1 MLTRWIQCV
10 FYLARALFPVGTFQG
25 YSLELDMPPSYR
37 VSHPRPS
44 SHLTLHRGIL
54 YFRIL
59 VPNHLQSL
67 LGKCEIRRSLNGL
80 DSRTARSKALR
91 LSLVA
96 QHFFALSEDLVEERI
111 HSVQDNIS
119 QQFGITKE
127 NIKSVGT
134 FLFDS
139 TLKKDLSPASL
150 TLLLPSFLRE
160 QEGIASSTKIFSE
173 KVEATETDGA
183 GKEDFSFPREETPS
197 VEPTETVRRR
207 IKLEEKGRL
216 PNLGEAFD
224 AYVKAKTLT
233 WSAASAK
240 DIPPQVRQF
249 VEIVRELERS
259 RDIRVDELSREHIRS
274 YFDTLKH
281 LPCRL
286 CGQRQFTGKGWLQL
300 ADMGRSGQIER
311 LLSVKTMEVRQTNV
325 RSFVNWCE
333 LEYRGAVQAKYVNS
347 GFPKVLSDKDI
358 RRKGVKRESFTQDEL
373 KALFGDMGKYI
384 QATEGVSSRFW
395 APLIAL
401 YSGMR
406 LEEICQLHLSDIV
419 KVDGVLCF
427 SINEESGSSG
437 YVKHVKSSAGIRKVP
452 VHPHLWDEL
461 GLEKFVASRWANIPK
476 EKYTS
481 TLLFPDLQ
489 ERVNAVN
496 HATVKLGSALT
507 HWFTRYRRSVGVGG
521 QHGEPST
528 KAFHSFR
535 HTVIEYLHKEARV
548 DLSMLQAVVGH
559 EMVDMGVT
567 ENYAGDWPVKT
578 LLTDVMQKLNWI
590 SFFRKKLEQLS
601 S

>member
-1 MLTRWIQCV
+1 M
-10 FYLARALFPVGTFQG
+10 PSVG
-25 YSLELDMPPSYR
+25 
-37 VSHPRPS
+37 VS
-44 SHLTLHRGIL
+44 SHSRYRSYLTTHRGIL

-67 LGKCEIRRSLNGL
+67 IGKREIRRSLNGL
-80 DSRTARSKALR
+80 DSRTARTKALR

-96 QHFFALSEDLVEERI
+96 QHLFALADDLAHERI
-111 HSVQDNIS
+111 HSALEKDIQS
-119 QQFGITKE
+119 FGITKE

-139 TLKKDLSPASL
+139 TLEKDLSPASL
-150 TLLLPSFLRE
+150 TLLLSSFLRE
-160 QEGIASSTKIFSE
+160 QEGIDSSTKIFSE
-173 KVEATETDGA
+173 KIEADGA
-183 GKEDFSFPREETPS
+183 GKEDFSFPKEETPS

-207 IKLEEKGRL
+207 IKLEEKSRL
-216 PNLGEAFD
+216 PNIREAFD

-249 VEIVRELERS
+249 VEIVRELERG

-286 CGQRQFTGKGWLQL
+286 CGQRQFAGKGWLQL

-373 KALFGDMGKYI
+373 KALFGDMGKYV
-384 QATEGVSSRFW
+384 QATEGVPSRFW

-401 YSGMR
+401 YSGIR

-427 SINEESGSSG
+427 SINEERGGSG
-437 YVKHVKSSAGIRKVP
+437 YVKHVKSLAGIRKVP
-452 VHPHLWDEL
+452 VHPHLWREL
-461 GLEKFVASRWANIPK
+461 GLEKFVASRWAKTPK
-476 EKYTS
+476 EKYAS

-535 HTVIEYLHKEARV
+535 HTMIEYLHKEARV

-567 ENYAGDWPVKT
+567 ENYAGDWAVKT
-578 LLTDVMQKLNWI
+578 LLTDVIARLHWE
-590 SFFRKKLEQLS
+590 FV
-601 S
+601 

>member
-1 MLTRWIQCV
+1 MP
-10 FYLARALFPVGTFQG
+10 FVG
-25 YSLELDMPPSYR
+25 
-37 VSHPRPS
+37 VS
-44 SHLTLHRGIL
+44 SHSRYRSYLTTHRGIL

-67 LGKCEIRRSLNGL
+67 IGQREIRRSLNGL
-80 DSRTARSKALR
+80 DSRSARTKALR
-91 LSLVA
+91 LSLAA
-96 QHFFALSEDLVEERI
+96 QHFFALADDLAHERI
-111 HSVQDNIS
+111 HSVQEETIQS
-119 QQFGITKE
+119 FGITRE

-150 TLLLPSFLRE
+150 LLLLPSFLRE
-160 QEGIASSTKIFSE
+160 QKGTLSVKMFSE
-173 KVEATETDGA
+173 KAVPVRKESIQNESPAIKDEHNLPTRSAET
-183 GKEDFSFPREETPS
+183 T
-197 VEPTETVRRR
+197 RRR
-207 IKLEEKGRL
+207 IKLEGKKEL
-216 PNLGEAFD
+216 PNLREALD

-249 VEIVRELERS
+249 VEIVRELEHG

-286 CGQRQFTGKGWLQL
+286 CGQRQFAGKGWLQL

-358 RRKGVKRESFTQDEL
+358 RRKGVKREAFTQDEL
-373 KALFGDMGKYI
+373 KALFGDMGKYV
-384 QATEGVSSRFW
+384 QATEGVPSRFW
-395 APLIAL
+395 VPLIAL

-427 SINEESGSSG
+427 SINEESGGSG

-461 GLEKFVASRWANIPK
+461 GLKKFVASRWTKTPE

-567 ENYAGDWPVKT
+567 GNYAGDWPVKT
-578 LLTDVMQKLNWI
+578 LLTDVISRLDWKLI
-590 SFFRKKLEQLS
+590 
-601 S
+601 

>member
-1 MLTRWIQCV
+1 M
-10 FYLARALFPVGTFQG
+10 PSVG
-25 YSLELDMPPSYR
+25 
-37 VSHPRPS
+37 VS
-44 SHLTLHRGIL
+44 SHSRYRSYLTTHRGIL

-67 LGKCEIRRSLNGL
+67 IGQREIRRSLNGL
-80 DSRTARSKALR
+80 DSRTARTKALR
-91 LSLVA
+91 LSLAA
-96 QHFFALSEDLVEERI
+96 QHFFALADDLAHERI
-111 HSVQDNIS
+111 HSVQEKAIQLS
-119 QQFGITKE
+119 GITKE

-160 QEGIASSTKIFSE
+160 QEGTASSTKIFSE
-173 KVEATETDGA
+173 KIEAAETGGA
-183 GKEDFSFPREETPS
+183 GEERFSFPKEETSS
-197 VEPTETVRRR
+197 VEPTEKVRRR
-207 IKLEEKGRL
+207 IKVEEGRL
-216 PNLGEAFD
+216 PNLREAFD

-249 VEIVRELERS
+249 VEIVRELEHG

-286 CGQRQFTGKGWLQL
+286 CGQRQYAGKGWLQL

-358 RRKGVKRESFTQDEL
+358 RRKGVKRKAFTQDEL
-373 KALFGDMGKYI
+373 KALFGDMGKYV

-419 KVDGVLCF
+419 KMDGVLCF
-427 SINEESGSSG
+427 SINEESGGSG

-461 GLEKFVASRWANIPK
+461 GLEKFVASRWAKTSK

-578 LLTDVMQKLNWI
+578 LLTDVIARLHWE
-590 SFFRKKLEQLS
+590 FV
-601 S
+601 

>member
-1 MLTRWIQCV
+1 M
-10 FYLARALFPVGTFQG
+10 PSVGA
-25 YSLELDMPPSYR
+25 
-37 VSHPRPS
+37 S
-44 SHLTLHRGIL
+44 SHSRYRSYLTTHRGIL

-67 LGKCEIRRSLNGL
+67 IGKREIRRSLNGL
-80 DSRTARSKALR
+80 DSRSARTKALR
-91 LSLVA
+91 LSLAA
-96 QHFFALSEDLVEERI
+96 QHFFALADDFAHERI
-111 HSVQDNIS
+111 HSVEEETIQL
-119 QQFGITKE
+119 FGITRE

-160 QEGIASSTKIFSE
+160 QEGTLSVKMFSE
-173 KVEATETDGA
+173 KAVPVR
-183 GKEDFSFPREETPS
+183 KESIQDESPAIKDEHNLPSRS
-197 VEPTETVRRR
+197 VETTRRR
-207 IKLEEKGRL
+207 IKLEGKNEL
-216 PNLGEAFD
+216 PNLREALD

-240 DIPPQVRQF
+240 DSPPQVRQF
-249 VEIVRELERS
+249 VEIVRELEHG

-286 CGQRQFTGKGWLQL
+286 CGQRQFAGKGWLQL

-358 RRKGVKRESFTQDEL
+358 RRKGVKREAFTQDEL
-373 KALFGDMGKYI
+373 KALFGDMGKYV
-384 QATEGVSSRFW
+384 QATEGVPSRFW

-427 SINEESGSSG
+427 SINEESGGSG

-461 GLEKFVASRWANIPK
+461 GLKKFVASRWAKTSK

-567 ENYAGDWPVKT
+567 ENYAGDWPVKA
-578 LLTDVMQKLNWI
+578 LLTNVIRKLNWI
-590 SFFRKKLEQLS
+590 SFLQKSDQLS
-601 S
+601 N

>member
-1 MLTRWIQCV
+1 MP
-10 FYLARALFPVGTFQG
+10 FVG
-25 YSLELDMPPSYR
+25 
-37 VSHPRPS
+37 VS
-44 SHLTLHRGIL
+44 SHSRYRSYLTTHRSIL
-54 YFRIL
+54 YFRII

-67 LGKCEIRRSLNGL
+67 IGQREIRRSLNGL
-80 DSRTARSKALR
+80 DSRSARTKALR
-91 LSLVA
+91 LSLAA
-96 QHFFALSEDLVEERI
+96 QHFFALADDLAHERI
-111 HSVQDNIS
+111 HSVQEETIQS
-119 QQFGITKE
+119 FGITRE

-150 TLLLPSFLRE
+150 LLLLPSFLRE
-160 QEGIASSTKIFSE
+160 QKGTLSVKMFSE
-173 KVEATETDGA
+173 KAVPVR
-183 GKEDFSFPREETPS
+183 KESIQNESPAIKDEHNL
-197 VEPTETVRRR
+197 PTRSAVTTRRR
-207 IKLEEKGRL
+207 IKLEGKKEL
-216 PNLGEAFD
+216 PNLREELD
-224 AYVKAKTLT
+224 AYVKAKMLT

-249 VEIVRELERS
+249 VEIVRELEHG

-286 CGQRQFTGKGWLQL
+286 CGQRQFAGKGWLQL

-358 RRKGVKRESFTQDEL
+358 RRKGVKREAFTQDEL
-373 KALFGDMGKYI
+373 KALFGDMGKYV

-419 KVDGVLCF
+419 KMDGVLCF
-427 SINEESGSSG
+427 SINEESGGSG

-461 GLEKFVASRWANIPK
+461 GLEKFVASRWQNVEGKVRIN
-476 EKYTS
+476 
-481 TLLFPDLQ
+481 L
-489 ERVNAVN
+489 
-496 HATVKLGSALT
+496 
-507 HWFTRYRRSVGVGG
+507 
-521 QHGEPST
+521 
-528 KAFHSFR
+528 AFS
-535 HTVIEYLHKEARV
+535 
-548 DLSMLQAVVGH
+548 
-559 EMVDMGVT
+559 
-567 ENYAGDWPVKT
+567 
-578 LLTDVMQKLNWI
+578 
-590 SFFRKKLEQLS
+590 
-601 S
+601 

>member
-1 MLTRWIQCV
+1 M
-10 FYLARALFPVGTFQG
+10 PSVG
-25 YSLELDMPPSYR
+25 
-37 VSHPRPS
+37 VS
-44 SHLTLHRGIL
+44 SHSRYRSYLTTHRGIL

-67 LGKCEIRRSLNGL
+67 IGKREIRRSLNGL
-80 DSRTARSKALR
+80 DSRTAHTKALR

-96 QHFFALSEDLVEERI
+96 QHLFALADDLAHERI
-111 HSVQDNIS
+111 HSALEKGIQS
-119 QQFGITKE
+119 FGITKE

-139 TLKKDLSPASL
+139 TQEKDLSPASL

-160 QEGIASSTKIFSE
+160 QEGIDSSTKIFSE
-173 KVEATETDGA
+173 KIEATEADGA
-183 GKEDFSFPREETPS
+183 GKEDFSFPKEETRS

-249 VEIVRELERS
+249 VEIVRELEHG

-373 KALFGDMGKYI
+373 KAILGDMVKYVK
-384 QATEGVSSRFW
+384 ATEGVSSRFW

-427 SINEESGSSG
+427 SINEESGGSG
-437 YVKHVKSSAGIRKVP
+437 YVKHVKSLAGIRKVP
-452 VHPHLWDEL
+452 VHPHLWREL
-461 GLEKFVASRWANIPK
+461 GLEKFVASRWAKTPK
-476 EKYTS
+476 EKYAS

-578 LLTDVMQKLNWI
+578 LLTDVIARLHWE
-590 SFFRKKLEQLS
+590 FV
-601 S
+601 

>member
-1 MLTRWIQCV
+1 MP
-10 FYLARALFPVGTFQG
+10 FVG
-25 YSLELDMPPSYR
+25 
-37 VSHPRPS
+37 VS
-44 SHLTLHRGIL
+44 SHSRYRSYLTTHRGIL

-67 LGKCEIRRSLNGL
+67 IGQREIRRSLNGL
-80 DSRTARSKALR
+80 DSRSARTKALR
-91 LSLVA
+91 LSLAA
-96 QHFFALSEDLVEERI
+96 QHFFALADDLAHERI
-111 HSVQDNIS
+111 HSVQEETIQS
-119 QQFGITKE
+119 FGITRE

-139 TLKKDLSPASL
+139 TLKKDLSPAFL

-160 QEGIASSTKIFSE
+160 QKGTLSVKMFSE
-173 KVEATETDGA
+173 KAVPVRKESIQDEPPAIKDEHNLPTRSAET
-183 GKEDFSFPREETPS
+183 T
-197 VEPTETVRRR
+197 RRR
-207 IKLEEKGRL
+207 IKLEGKKEL
-216 PNLGEAFD
+216 PNLREALD
-224 AYVKAKTLT
+224 AYVKAKMLT

-249 VEIVRELERS
+249 VEIVRELEHG
-259 RDIRVDELSREHIRS
+259 RDIHVDELSREHIRS

-286 CGQRQFTGKGWLQL
+286 CGQRQFAGKGWLQL

-358 RRKGVKRESFTQDEL
+358 RRKGVKREAFTQDEL
-373 KALFGDMGKYI
+373 KALFGDMGKYV
-384 QATEGVSSRFW
+384 QATEGVPSRFW

-427 SINEESGSSG
+427 SINEESGGSG

-461 GLEKFVASRWANIPK
+461 GLKKFVTSRWTKTPE

-567 ENYAGDWPVKT
+567 GNYAGDWPVKV
-578 LLTDVMQKLNWI
+578 LLTNVIARLHWE
-590 SFFRKKLEQLS
+590 FV
-601 S
+601 

>member
-1 MLTRWIQCV
+1 MSS
-10 FYLARALFPVGTFQG
+10 VG
-25 YSLELDMPPSYR
+25 E
-37 VSHPRPS
+37 S
-44 SHLTLHRGIL
+44 SHSRYRSYLTTHRGIL

-59 VPNHLQSL
+59 VPNHLQSMI
-67 LGKCEIRRSLNGL
+67 GKREIRRSLNGL
-80 DSRTARSKALR
+80 DSRSARTKALR
-91 LSLVA
+91 LSLAA
-96 QHFFALSEDLVEERI
+96 QHFFALADDLAHERI
-111 HSVQDNIS
+111 HSVQEKSIQLS
-119 QQFGITKE
+119 GITKE

-139 TLKKDLSPASL
+139 ILKKDLSPASL

-160 QEGIASSTKIFSE
+160 QEGIASSTKVFSE
-173 KVEATETDGA
+173 KVEAAEAGGA
-183 GKEDFSFPREETPS
+183 GEERFSLPKEETPS

-216 PNLGEAFD
+216 PNLREAFD

-249 VEIVRELERS
+249 VEIVRELEHG

-358 RRKGVKRESFTQDEL
+358 RRKGVKREAFTQDEL
-373 KALFGDMGKYI
+373 KALFGDMGKYV
-384 QATEGVSSRFW
+384 QATEGVPSRFW

-427 SINEESGSSG
+427 SINEESGGSG

-461 GLEKFVASRWANIPK
+461 GLKKFVASRWAKTSK

-567 ENYAGDWPVKT
+567 ENYAGDWPVKV
-578 LLTDVMQKLNWI
+578 LLTDVIARLHWE
-590 SFFRKKLEQLS
+590 LD
-601 S
+601 

>member
-1 MLTRWIQCV
+1 M
-10 FYLARALFPVGTFQG
+10 PSVG
-25 YSLELDMPPSYR
+25 
-37 VSHPRPS
+37 VS
-44 SHLTLHRGIL
+44 SHSRYRSYLTTHRGIL
-54 YFRIL
+54 YLRIL

-67 LGKCEIRRSLNGL
+67 IGKREIRRSLNGL
-80 DSRTARSKALR
+80 DSRTARTKALR
-91 LSLVA
+91 LSLAA
-96 QHFFALSEDLVEERI
+96 QHFFALADDLAHERI
-111 HSVQDNIS
+111 HSVQEETIQS
-119 QQFGITKE
+119 FGITRE

-160 QEGIASSTKIFSE
+160 QKGTLSVKMFSE
-173 KVEATETDGA
+173 QAVPVRKESIQDEPPAIKDEHNLPTRSAET
-183 GKEDFSFPREETPS
+183 T
-197 VEPTETVRRR
+197 RRR
-207 IKLEEKGRL
+207 IKLEGKKEL
-216 PNLGEAFD
+216 PNLREALD

-249 VEIVRELERS
+249 VEIVRELEHG

-286 CGQRQFTGKGWLQL
+286 CGQRQFAGKGWLQL

-358 RRKGVKRESFTQDEL
+358 RRKGVKREAFTQDEL
-373 KALFGDMGKYI
+373 KALFGDMGKYV
-384 QATEGVSSRFW
+384 QATEGVPSRFW
-395 APLIAL
+395 VPLIAL

-427 SINEESGSSG
+427 SINEESGGSG
-437 YVKHVKSSAGIRKVP
+437 YMKHVKSSAGIRKVP

-461 GLEKFVASRWANIPK
+461 GLKKFVASRWAKTPEEN
-476 EKYTS
+476 YTS

-578 LLTDVMQKLNWI
+578 LLTDVISRLDWKLI
-590 SFFRKKLEQLS
+590 
-601 S
+601 

>member
-1 MLTRWIQCV
+1 
-10 FYLARALFPVGTFQG
+10 
-25 YSLELDMPPSYR
+25 MPPSHR

-111 HSVQDNIS
+111 HSVRDNIS

-160 QEGIASSTKIFSE
+160 QEGIVSSTKIFSE

-183 GKEDFSFPREETPS
+183 GKEDFSFPKEETPS

-249 VEIVRELERS
+249 VEIVRELEHG

-373 KALFGDMGKYI
+373 KALFGDMGKYV
-384 QATEGVSSRFW
+384 QATEGVPSRFW

-427 SINEESGSSG
+427 SINEESGGSG

-567 ENYAGDWPVKT
+567 ENYAGDWPVKA
-578 LLTDVMQKLNWI
+578 LLTDVIQKLNWI
-590 SFFRKKLEQLS
+590 LFFRKKLEQLS
-601 S
+601 N

>member
-1 MLTRWIQCV
+1 MPSAGISSLPRYCSYLT
-10 FYLARALFPVGTFQG
+10 T
-25 YSLELDMPPSYR
+25 
-37 VSHPRPS
+37 
-44 SHLTLHRGIL
+44 HRGIL

-67 LGKCEIRRSLNGL
+67 IGKREIRRSLNGL
-80 DSRTARSKALR
+80 DSRTARTKALR
-91 LSLVA
+91 LSLAA
-96 QHFFALSEDLVEERI
+96 QHFFALADDLAHERI
-111 HSVQDNIS
+111 HCAQEKTVQS
-119 QQFGITKE
+119 FGITKE
-127 NIKSVGT
+127 NIKFVGT

-160 QEGIASSTKIFSE
+160 QEGIVSSTKIFSE

-183 GKEDFSFPREETPS
+183 GKEDFSFPKEETPS

-249 VEIVRELERS
+249 VEIVRELEHG

-358 RRKGVKRESFTQDEL
+358 RRKGVKREAFTQDEL
-373 KALFGDMGKYI
+373 KALFGDMGKYV
-384 QATEGVSSRFW
+384 QATEGVPSRFW

-406 LEEICQLHLSDIV
+406 LEESCQLHLSDIV

-427 SINEESGSSG
+427 SINEESGGSG

-461 GLEKFVASRWANIPK
+461 GLEKFVASRWAKTPK

-559 EMVDMGVT
+559 EMVDMRVT

-578 LLTDVMQKLNWI
+578 LLTDVIARLHWELDQ
-590 SFFRKKLEQLS
+590 R
-601 S
+601 

>member
-1 MLTRWIQCV
+1 M
-10 FYLARALFPVGTFQG
+10 
-25 YSLELDMPPSYR
+25 
-37 VSHPRPS
+37 
-44 SHLTLHRGIL
+44 
-54 YFRIL
+54 
-59 VPNHLQSL
+59 
-67 LGKCEIRRSLNGL
+67 
-80 DSRTARSKALR
+80 
-91 LSLVA
+91 
-96 QHFFALSEDLVEERI
+96 
-111 HSVQDNIS
+111 
-119 QQFGITKE
+119 
-127 NIKSVGT
+127 
-134 FLFDS
+134 
-139 TLKKDLSPASL
+139 
-150 TLLLPSFLRE
+150 
-160 QEGIASSTKIFSE
+160 FSE
-173 KVEATETDGA
+173 KAVPVRKESIEDEPPAIKDEHNLPTRSAET
-183 GKEDFSFPREETPS
+183 T
-197 VEPTETVRRR
+197 RRR
-207 IKLEEKGRL
+207 IKLEGKKEL
-216 PNLGEAFD
+216 PNLREALD
-224 AYVKAKTLT
+224 AYVKAKMLT

-249 VEIVRELERS
+249 VEIVRELEHG

-286 CGQRQFTGKGWLQL
+286 CGQRQFAGKGWLQL

-347 GFPKVLSDKDI
+347 GFPKVLSGKDI
-358 RRKGVKRESFTQDEL
+358 RRKGVKREAFTQDEL
-373 KALFGDMGKYI
+373 KALFGDMGKYV
-384 QATEGVSSRFW
+384 QATEGVPSRFW

-427 SINEESGSSG
+427 SINEESGGSG

-461 GLEKFVASRWANIPK
+461 GLKKFVASRWTKTPEEN
-476 EKYTS
+476 YTS

-521 QHGEPST
+521 QHGEP
-528 KAFHSFR
+528 KHQGF
-535 HTVIEYLHKEARV
+535 
-548 DLSMLQAVVGH
+548 
-559 EMVDMGVT
+559 
-567 ENYAGDWPVKT
+567 P
-578 LLTDVMQKLNWI
+578 
-590 SFFRKKLEQLS
+590 
-601 S
+601 

>member
-1 MLTRWIQCV
+1 M
-10 FYLARALFPVGTFQG
+10 PSVGA
-25 YSLELDMPPSYR
+25 
-37 VSHPRPS
+37 S
-44 SHLTLHRGIL
+44 SHSRYRSYLTTHRGIL

-67 LGKCEIRRSLNGL
+67 IGKREIRRSLNGL
-80 DSRTARSKALR
+80 DSRSARTKALR
-91 LSLVA
+91 LSLAA
-96 QHFFALSEDLVEERI
+96 QHFFALADDLAHERI
-111 HSVQDNIS
+111 HSVQERAIQLS
-119 QQFGITKE
+119 GITKE

-150 TLLLPSFLRE
+150 TLLLPSFLRA
-160 QEGIASSTKIFSE
+160 QEGIASSTKVFSE
-173 KVEATETDGA
+173 KVEAAEAGGA
-183 GKEDFSFPREETPS
+183 GEERFSFPREETSS

-216 PNLGEAFD
+216 PNLREAFD

-249 VEIVRELERS
+249 VEIVSELEHG

-358 RRKGVKRESFTQDEL
+358 RRKGVKREAFTQDEL
-373 KALFGDMGKYI
+373 KALFGDMGKYV
-384 QATEGVSSRFW
+384 QATEGVPSRFW

-406 LEEICQLHLSDIV
+406 LEEICQLHLSDIA
-419 KVDGVLCF
+419 KEDGVLCF
-427 SINEESGSSG
+427 SINEESGGSG

-461 GLEKFVASRWANIPK
+461 GLKKFVASRWAKTSK

-567 ENYAGDWPVKT
+567 ENYAGDWPVKV
-578 LLTDVMQKLNWI
+578 LLTDVIARLHWE
-590 SFFRKKLEQLS
+590 LD
-601 S
+601 

>member
-1 MLTRWIQCV
+1 
-10 FYLARALFPVGTFQG
+10 
-25 YSLELDMPPSYR
+25 MPLSHR
-37 VSHPRPS
+37 VSHPRRS

-96 QHFFALSEDLVEERI
+96 QHFFALSEDLVEKRI

-160 QEGIASSTKIFSE
+160 QKGTLSVKMFSE
-173 KVEATETDGA
+173 KATPVRKESMQDKAPAIKGENNLPTRSAET
-183 GKEDFSFPREETPS
+183 T
-197 VEPTETVRRR
+197 RRR
-207 IKLEEKGRL
+207 IKLEGKKEL
-216 PNLGEAFD
+216 PNLREALD
-224 AYVKAKTLT
+224 TYVKAKTLT

-249 VEIVRELERS
+249 VEIVRELEHG
-259 RDIRVDELSREHIRS
+259 RDIPVDELSREHIRS

-358 RRKGVKRESFTQDEL
+358 RRKGVKREAFTCDEL
-373 KALFGDMGKYI
+373 HALFGDMEQYTK
-384 QATEGVSSRFW
+384 ATEGVSSRFW

-427 SINEESGSSG
+427 SINEESGGSG

-452 VHPHLWDEL
+452 VHPYLWEKIGL
-461 GLEKFVASRWANIPK
+461 GKFASFRWEQTKK
-476 EKYTS
+476 EKHRS
-481 TLLFPDLQ
+481 ALLFPDLQ
-489 ERVNAVN
+489 ERVNTVN

-521 QHGEPST
+521 QHGETST

-548 DLSMLQAVVGH
+548 DLSMLQSMVGH
-559 EMVDMGVT
+559 EMIDMGVT
-567 ENYAGDWPVKT
+567 ENYAGDWPIRA
-578 LLTDVMQKLNWI
+578 LLTDVIAKLNWNI
-590 SFFRKKLEQLS
+590 G
-601 S
+601 

>member
-1 MLTRWIQCV
+1 M
-10 FYLARALFPVGTFQG
+10 PSVG
-25 YSLELDMPPSYR
+25 
-37 VSHPRPS
+37 VS
-44 SHLTLHRGIL
+44 SHSRYRSYLTTHRGIL

-67 LGKCEIRRSLNGL
+67 IGKREIRRSLNGL
-80 DSRTARSKALR
+80 DSRSARTKALR
-91 LSLVA
+91 LSLAA
-96 QHFFALSEDLVEERI
+96 QHFFALADDLAHERI
-111 HSVQDNIS
+111 HSVQEKAIQLS
-119 QQFGITKE
+119 GITKE

-160 QEGIASSTKIFSE
+160 QEGIASSTKVFSE
-173 KVEATETDGA
+173 KVEAAEAGGA
-183 GKEDFSFPREETPS
+183 GEERFSLPKEETPS

-216 PNLGEAFD
+216 PNLREAFD

-249 VEIVRELERS
+249 VEIVRELEHG

-358 RRKGVKRESFTQDEL
+358 RRKGVKREAFTQDEL
-373 KALFGDMGKYI
+373 KALFGDMGKYV

-427 SINEESGSSG
+427 SINEESGGSG

-461 GLEKFVASRWANIPK
+461 GLKKFVVSRWAKTPE

-567 ENYAGDWPVKT
+567 ENYAGDWAVKT
-578 LLTDVMQKLNWI
+578 LLTDVIQKLNWI
-590 SFFRKKLEQLS
+590 SFFQRNYS
-601 S
+601 

>member
-1 MLTRWIQCV
+1 
-10 FYLARALFPVGTFQG
+10 
-25 YSLELDMPPSYR
+25 MPSSHR

-96 QHFFALSEDLVEERI
+96 QHFFALSEDLVEKRI
-111 HSVQDNIS
+111 HSAQDNIS

-134 FLFDS
+134 FLLDS

-160 QEGIASSTKIFSE
+160 QKGTLSVKMFSE
-173 KVEATETDGA
+173 KATPVRKESMQDKAPAIKDENNLPTRSAET
-183 GKEDFSFPREETPS
+183 T
-197 VEPTETVRRR
+197 RRR
-207 IKLEEKGRL
+207 IKLEGKKEL
-216 PNLGEAFD
+216 PNLREALD
-224 AYVKAKTLT
+224 TYVKAKTLT

-249 VEIVRELERS
+249 VEIVRELEHG
-259 RDIRVDELSREHIRS
+259 RDIPVDELSREHIRS

-358 RRKGVKRESFTQDEL
+358 RRKGVKREAFTRDEL
-373 KALFGDMGKYI
+373 HALFGDMEQYTK
-384 QATEGVSSRFW
+384 ATEGVSSRFW
-395 APLIAL
+395 TPLIAL

-419 KVDGVLCF
+419 KEDGVLCF
-427 SINEESGSSG
+427 SINEENGGSG
-437 YVKHVKSSAGIRKVP
+437 YVKHVKSSAGIRKIP
-452 VHPHLWDEL
+452 VHPYLWEKIGL
-461 GLEKFVASRWANIPK
+461 GKFASFRWEQTKK
-476 EKYTS
+476 ENHRS

-489 ERVNAVN
+489 ERVNTVN

-548 DLSMLQAVVGH
+548 DLSMLQSVVGH
-559 EMVDMGVT
+559 EMIDMGVT
-567 ENYAGDWPVKT
+567 ENYAGDWPIRA
-578 LLTDVMQKLNWI
+578 LLTDVIAKLNWNI
-590 SFFRKKLEQLS
+590 G
-601 S
+601 

>member
-1 MLTRWIQCV
+1 MP
-10 FYLARALFPVGTFQG
+10 FVG
-25 YSLELDMPPSYR
+25 
-37 VSHPRPS
+37 VS
-44 SHLTLHRGIL
+44 SHSRYRSYLTTHRGIL

-67 LGKCEIRRSLNGL
+67 TGQREIRRSLNGL
-80 DSRTARSKALR
+80 DSRSARTKALR
-91 LSLVA
+91 LSLAA
-96 QHFFALSEDLVEERI
+96 QHFFALADDLAHERI
-111 HSVQDNIS
+111 HSVQEETIQS
-119 QQFGITKE
+119 FGITRE

-160 QEGIASSTKIFSE
+160 QKGTLSVKMFSE
-173 KVEATETDGA
+173 QAVPVRKESIQDEPPAIKDEHNLPTRSAET
-183 GKEDFSFPREETPS
+183 T
-197 VEPTETVRRR
+197 RRR
-207 IKLEEKGRL
+207 IKLEGKKEL
-216 PNLGEAFD
+216 PNLREALD

-249 VEIVRELERS
+249 VEIVRELEHG

-286 CGQRQFTGKGWLQL
+286 CGQRQFAGKGWLQL

-358 RRKGVKRESFTQDEL
+358 RRKGVKREAFTQDEL
-373 KALFGDMGKYI
+373 KALFGDMGKYV
-384 QATEGVSSRFW
+384 QATEGVPSRFW
-395 APLIAL
+395 VPLIAL

-427 SINEESGSSG
+427 SINEESGGSG
-437 YVKHVKSSAGIRKVP
+437 YMKHVKSSAGIRKVP

-461 GLEKFVASRWANIPK
+461 GLKKFVASRWAKTPEEN
-476 EKYTS
+476 YTS

-578 LLTDVMQKLNWI
+578 LLTDVISRLDWKLI
-590 SFFRKKLEQLS
+590 
-601 S
+601 

>member
-1 MLTRWIQCV
+1 M
-10 FYLARALFPVGTFQG
+10 PSVGA
-25 YSLELDMPPSYR
+25 
-37 VSHPRPS
+37 S
-44 SHLTLHRGIL
+44 SHSRYRSYLTTHRGIL

-67 LGKCEIRRSLNGL
+67 IGKREIRRSLNGL
-80 DSRTARSKALR
+80 DSRSARTKALR
-91 LSLVA
+91 LSLAA
-96 QHFFALSEDLVEERI
+96 QHFFALADDLAYERI
-111 HSVQDNIS
+111 HSVQERAIQLS
-119 QQFGITKE
+119 GITKE

-150 TLLLPSFLRE
+150 TLLLPSFLRA
-160 QEGIASSTKIFSE
+160 QEGIASSTKVFSE
-173 KVEATETDGA
+173 KVEAAEAGGA
-183 GKEDFSFPREETPS
+183 GEERFSFPREETSS

-216 PNLGEAFD
+216 PNLREAFD

-249 VEIVRELERS
+249 VEIVSELEHG

-373 KALFGDMGKYI
+373 KALFGDMGKYV
-384 QATEGVSSRFW
+384 QATEGVPSRFW

-406 LEEICQLHLSDIV
+406 LEEICQLLLSDIV

-427 SINEESGSSG
+427 SINEESGGSG

-461 GLEKFVASRWANIPK
+461 GLRKFVASRWAKTPEEN
-476 EKYTS
+476 YTS

-567 ENYAGDWPVKT
+567 ENYAGDWPVKV
-578 LLTDVMQKLNWI
+578 LLTDVIARLHWE
-590 SFFRKKLEQLS
+590 LD
-601 S
+601 

>member
-1 MLTRWIQCV
+1 
-10 FYLARALFPVGTFQG
+10 
-25 YSLELDMPPSYR
+25 MPSSHR

-96 QHFFALSEDLVEERI
+96 QHFFALSEDLVEKRI
-111 HSVQDNIS
+111 HSAQDNIS

-134 FLFDS
+134 FLLDS

-160 QEGIASSTKIFSE
+160 QKGTLSVKMFSE
-173 KVEATETDGA
+173 KATPVRKESMQDKAPAIKDENNLPTRSAET
-183 GKEDFSFPREETPS
+183 T
-197 VEPTETVRRR
+197 RRR
-207 IKLEEKGRL
+207 IKLEGKKEL
-216 PNLGEAFD
+216 PNLREALD
-224 AYVKAKTLT
+224 TYVKAKTLT

-249 VEIVRELERS
+249 VEIVRELEHG
-259 RDIRVDELSREHIRS
+259 RDIPVDELSREHIRS

-358 RRKGVKRESFTQDEL
+358 RRKGVKREAFTRDEL
-373 KALFGDMGKYI
+373 HALFGDMEQYTK
-384 QATEGVSSRFW
+384 ATEGVSSRFW
-395 APLIAL
+395 TPLIAL

-419 KVDGVLCF
+419 KEDGVLCF
-427 SINEESGSSG
+427 SINEENGGSG
-437 YVKHVKSSAGIRKVP
+437 YVKHVKSSAGIRKIP
-452 VHPHLWDEL
+452 VHPYLWEKIGL
-461 GLEKFVASRWANIPK
+461 GKFASFRWEQTKK
-476 EKYTS
+476 ENHRS

-489 ERVNAVN
+489 ERVNTVN

-521 QHGEPST
+521 QHGETST

-548 DLSMLQAVVGH
+548 DLSMLQSVVGH
-559 EMVDMGVT
+559 EMIDMGVT
-567 ENYAGDWPVKT
+567 ENYAGDWPIRA
-578 LLTDVMQKLNWI
+578 LLTDVIAKLNWNI
-590 SFFRKKLEQLS
+590 G
-601 S
+601 

>member
-1 MLTRWIQCV
+1 
-10 FYLARALFPVGTFQG
+10 
-25 YSLELDMPPSYR
+25 MPPSHR

-160 QEGIASSTKIFSE
+160 QEGIVSSTKIFSE

-183 GKEDFSFPREETPS
+183 GKEDFSFPKEETPS

-216 PNLGEAFD
+216 PNLREAFD
-224 AYVKAKTLT
+224 VYVKAKTLT

-240 DIPPQVRQF
+240 DISPQVRQF
-249 VEIVRELERS
+249 VEIVRELEHG

-286 CGQRQFTGKGWLQL
+286 CGQRQYAGKGWLQL

-373 KALFGDMGKYI
+373 KALFGDMRKYV

-427 SINEESGSSG
+427 SINEESGGSG

-452 VHPHLWDEL
+452 VHPHGMNSDWRSLLPPDGRIFRRKSTHRL
-461 GLEKFVASRWANIPK
+461 CFFLIYRK
-476 EKYTS
+476 E
-481 TLLFPDLQ
+481 
-489 ERVNAVN
+489 
-496 HATVKLGSALT
+496 
-507 HWFTRYRRSVGVGG
+507 
-521 QHGEPST
+521 
-528 KAFHSFR
+528 
-535 HTVIEYLHKEARV
+535 
-548 DLSMLQAVVGH
+548 
-559 EMVDMGVT
+559 
-567 ENYAGDWPVKT
+567 
-578 LLTDVMQKLNWI
+578 
-590 SFFRKKLEQLS
+590 
-601 S
+601 

>member
-1 MLTRWIQCV
+1 MP
-10 FYLARALFPVGTFQG
+10 FVG
-25 YSLELDMPPSYR
+25 
-37 VSHPRPS
+37 VS
-44 SHLTLHRGIL
+44 SHSRYRSYLTTHRGIL

-67 LGKCEIRRSLNGL
+67 IGQREIRRSLNGL
-80 DSRTARSKALR
+80 DSRSARTKALR
-91 LSLVA
+91 LSLAA
-96 QHFFALSEDLVEERI
+96 QHFFALADDLAHERI
-111 HSVQDNIS
+111 HSVQEETIQS
-119 QQFGITKE
+119 FGITRE

-150 TLLLPSFLRE
+150 LLLLPSFLRE
-160 QEGIASSTKIFSE
+160 QKGTLSVKMFSE
-173 KVEATETDGA
+173 KAVPVRKESIQNESPAIKDEHNLPTRSAET
-183 GKEDFSFPREETPS
+183 T
-197 VEPTETVRRR
+197 RRR
-207 IKLEEKGRL
+207 IKLEGKKEL
-216 PNLGEAFD
+216 PNLREALD

-249 VEIVRELERS
+249 VEIVRELEHG

-286 CGQRQFTGKGWLQL
+286 CGQRQFAGKGWLQL

-358 RRKGVKRESFTQDEL
+358 RRKGVKREAFTQDEL
-373 KALFGDMGKYI
+373 KALFGDMGKYV
-384 QATEGVSSRFW
+384 QATEGVPSRFW
-395 APLIAL
+395 VPLIAL

-419 KVDGVLCF
+419 KMDGVLCF
-427 SINEESGSSG
+427 SINEESGGSG

-461 GLEKFVASRWANIPK
+461 GLKKFVASRWTKTPEEN
-476 EKYTS
+476 YTS

-535 HTVIEYLHKEARV
+535 HTVIEYLHKEACV

-567 ENYAGDWPVKT
+567 GNYAGDWPVKT
-578 LLTDVMQKLNWI
+578 LLTDVISRLDWKLI
-590 SFFRKKLEQLS
+590 
-601 S
+601 

>member
-1 MLTRWIQCV
+1 M
-10 FYLARALFPVGTFQG
+10 PSVG
-25 YSLELDMPPSYR
+25 
-37 VSHPRPS
+37 VS
-44 SHLTLHRGIL
+44 SHSRYRSYLTTHRGIL

-67 LGKCEIRRSLNGL
+67 IGKREIRRSLNGL
-80 DSRTARSKALR
+80 DSRTARTKALR
-91 LSLVA
+91 LSLAA
-96 QHFFALSEDLVEERI
+96 QHFFALADDLAHERI
-111 HSVQDNIS
+111 RSAQEKSVQS
-119 QQFGITKE
+119 FGITKE

-160 QEGIASSTKIFSE
+160 QEGIVSSTKIFSE

-183 GKEDFSFPREETPS
+183 GKEDFSFPKEETPS

-249 VEIVRELERS
+249 VEIVRELEHG

-358 RRKGVKRESFTQDEL
+358 RRKGVKREAFTQDEL
-373 KALFGDMGKYI
+373 KALFGDMGKYV
-384 QATEGVSSRFW
+384 QATEGVPSRFW

-427 SINEESGSSG
+427 SINEESGGSG

-461 GLEKFVASRWANIPK
+461 GLEKFVASRWANTPK

-578 LLTDVMQKLNWI
+578 LLTDVIARLHWD
-590 SFFRKKLEQLS
+590 FV
-601 S
+601 

>member
-1 MLTRWIQCV
+1 M
-10 FYLARALFPVGTFQG
+10 
-25 YSLELDMPPSYR
+25 
-37 VSHPRPS
+37 
-44 SHLTLHRGIL
+44 
-54 YFRIL
+54 
-59 VPNHLQSL
+59 
-67 LGKCEIRRSLNGL
+67 
-80 DSRTARSKALR
+80 
-91 LSLVA
+91 
-96 QHFFALSEDLVEERI
+96 
-111 HSVQDNIS
+111 
-119 QQFGITKE
+119 
-127 NIKSVGT
+127 
-134 FLFDS
+134 
-139 TLKKDLSPASL
+139 
-150 TLLLPSFLRE
+150 
-160 QEGIASSTKIFSE
+160 
-173 KVEATETDGA
+173 
-183 GKEDFSFPREETPS
+183 
-197 VEPTETVRRR
+197 EPTETVRRR

-216 PNLGEAFD
+216 PNLREAFD

-249 VEIVRELERS
+249 VEIVRELEHG

-358 RRKGVKRESFTQDEL
+358 RRKGVKREAFIQDEL
-373 KALFGDMGKYI
+373 KALFGDMGKYV
-384 QATEGVSSRFW
+384 QATEGVPSRFW

-406 LEEICQLHLSDIV
+406 LEEICQLHLSDIA
-419 KVDGVLCF
+419 KEDGVLCF
-427 SINEESGSSG
+427 SINEESGGSG

-461 GLEKFVASRWANIPK
+461 GLKKFVASRWAKTPK
-476 EKYTS
+476 EKYAS

-567 ENYAGDWPVKT
+567 ENYAGDWAVKT
-578 LLTDVMQKLNWI
+578 LLTDVIQKLNWI
-590 SFFRKKLEQLS
+590 SFFQRNYS
-601 S
+601 

>member
-1 MLTRWIQCV
+1 
-10 FYLARALFPVGTFQG
+10 
-25 YSLELDMPPSYR
+25 MPSSHR

-59 VPNHLQSL
+59 VPHHLQSL
-67 LGKCEIRRSLNGL
+67 IGKCEIRRSLNGL

-91 LSLVA
+91 LLLVA
-96 QHFFALSEDLVEERI
+96 QHFFALSEDLVEKRI

-139 TLKKDLSPASL
+139 TLKKNLSPTSL

-160 QEGIASSTKIFSE
+160 QKGTLSVKMFSE
-173 KVEATETDGA
+173 KATPVRKESMQDKAPAIKDENNLPTRSAET
-183 GKEDFSFPREETPS
+183 T
-197 VEPTETVRRR
+197 RRR
-207 IKLEEKGRL
+207 IKLEGKKEL
-216 PNLGEAFD
+216 PNLREALD

-249 VEIVRELERS
+249 VEIVRELEHG
-259 RDIRVDELSREHIRS
+259 RDIPVDELSREHIRS

-358 RRKGVKRESFTQDEL
+358 RRKGVKREAFTRDEL
-373 KALFGDMGKYI
+373 HALFGDMEQYTK
-384 QATEGVSSRFW
+384 ATEGVSSRFW
-395 APLIAL
+395 TPLIAL

-419 KVDGVLCF
+419 KEDGVLCF
-427 SINEESGSSG
+427 SINEENGGSG
-437 YVKHVKSSAGIRKVP
+437 YVKHVKSSAGIRKIP
-452 VHPHLWDEL
+452 VHPYLWEKIGL
-461 GLEKFVASRWANIPK
+461 GKFASFRWEQTKK
-476 EKYTS
+476 ENHRS

-489 ERVNAVN
+489 ERVNTVN

-521 QHGEPST
+521 QHGETST

-548 DLSMLQAVVGH
+548 DLSMLQSVVGH
-559 EMVDMGVT
+559 EMIDMGVT
-567 ENYAGDWPVKT
+567 ENYAGDWPIRA
-578 LLTDVMQKLNWI
+578 LLTDVIAKLNWNI
-590 SFFRKKLEQLS
+590 G
-601 S
+601 